1 MIHNCCEGLQADPTL
16 VRAPFVSEEGL
27 NQGTRMADEVKGLR
41 GVQFEVLLVDL
52 FAFALRKELRNVF
65 ATR

>member
-1 MIHNCCEGLQADPTL
+1 MTG
-16 VRAPFVSEEGL
+16 
-27 NQGTRMADEVKGLR
+27 EVEGLR